1 MKHLILVEGDI
12 NLLSNN
18 EILVSQEDEYPV
30 LRRRLESGEI
40 ETYLVIPLKEFKNA
54 VNTGEKVEEG

>member
-54 VNTGEKVEEG
+54 ANTGEKVEEG

>member
-18 EILVSQEDEYPV
+18 EILVSQEDDYPV

-54 VNTGEKVEEG
+54 TNTGEKVEEG